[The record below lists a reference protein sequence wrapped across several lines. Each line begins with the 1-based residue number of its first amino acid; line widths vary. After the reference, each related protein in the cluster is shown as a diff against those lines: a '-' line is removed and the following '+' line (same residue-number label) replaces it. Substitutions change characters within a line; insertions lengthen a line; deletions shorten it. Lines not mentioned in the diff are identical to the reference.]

1 MVYSRRAVRIDR
13 LRLSGEVLFSTQAG
27 SKEGIYPKFSAHE
40 GRYSIVPFSLA
51 DEIWPS
57 VAQQIDVEDLTMK
70 KTKKRALL
78 VIAVVLVLALLLTP
92 IPLGLKDGGSVVFKA
107 LVYEVTKIHQ
117 LPSEIDADYEYIEG
131 IEVKILGV
139 TVYRKTNH

>member
-1 MVYSRRAVRIDR
+1 
-13 LRLSGEVLFSTQAG
+13 
-27 SKEGIYPKFSAHE
+27 
-40 GRYSIVPFSLA
+40 
-51 DEIWPS
+51 
-57 VAQQIDVEDLTMK
+57 MK

-92 IPLGLKDGGSVVFKA
+92 IPLGLKDGGSVRFKT

>member
-1 MVYSRRAVRIDR
+1 
-13 LRLSGEVLFSTQAG
+13 
-27 SKEGIYPKFSAHE
+27 
-40 GRYSIVPFSLA
+40 
-51 DEIWPS
+51 
-57 VAQQIDVEDLTMK
+57 MK

-92 IPLGLKDGGSVVFKA
+92 IPLGLKDGGSVRFKG

>member
-1 MVYSRRAVRIDR
+1 
-13 LRLSGEVLFSTQAG
+13 
-27 SKEGIYPKFSAHE
+27 
-40 GRYSIVPFSLA
+40 
-51 DEIWPS
+51 
-57 VAQQIDVEDLTMK
+57 MK

-92 IPLGLKDGGSVVFKA
+92 IPLGLKDGGSVRFKA

-117 LPSEIDADYEYIEG
+117 FPSETDADYEYIEG

>member
-1 MVYSRRAVRIDR
+1 
-13 LRLSGEVLFSTQAG
+13 
-27 SKEGIYPKFSAHE
+27 
-40 GRYSIVPFSLA
+40 
-51 DEIWPS
+51 
-57 VAQQIDVEDLTMK
+57 MK

-78 VIAVVLVLALLLTP
+78 VIAVVLALVLLLTP
-92 IPLGLKDGGSVVFKA
+92 IPLGLKDGGSVRYKA

-117 LPSEIDADYEYIEG
+117 LASEIDADYEYIEG

>member
-1 MVYSRRAVRIDR
+1 
-13 LRLSGEVLFSTQAG
+13 
-27 SKEGIYPKFSAHE
+27 
-40 GRYSIVPFSLA
+40 
-51 DEIWPS
+51 
-57 VAQQIDVEDLTMK
+57 MK

-78 VIAVVLVLALLLTP
+78 VIAVVLALALLLTP

-117 LPSEIDADYEYIEG
+117 LPTETDADYEYIEG

>member
-1 MVYSRRAVRIDR
+1 
-13 LRLSGEVLFSTQAG
+13 
-27 SKEGIYPKFSAHE
+27 
-40 GRYSIVPFSLA
+40 
-51 DEIWPS
+51 
-57 VAQQIDVEDLTMK
+57 MK

-78 VIAVVLVLALLLTP
+78 VIAVVLALALLLTP
-92 IPLGLKDGGSVVFKA
+92 IPLGLKDGGSVRYKA

-117 LPSEIDADYEYIEG
+117 LASEIDADYEYIEG

>member
-1 MVYSRRAVRIDR
+1 
-13 LRLSGEVLFSTQAG
+13 
-27 SKEGIYPKFSAHE
+27 
-40 GRYSIVPFSLA
+40 
-51 DEIWPS
+51 
-57 VAQQIDVEDLTMK
+57 MK

-92 IPLGLKDGGSVVFKA
+92 IPLGLKDGGSVRYKA
-107 LVYEVTKIHQ
+107 LVYEVTKFHQ
-117 LPSEIDADYEYIEG
+117 LPSETDADYEYIEG

>member
-1 MVYSRRAVRIDR
+1 
-13 LRLSGEVLFSTQAG
+13 
-27 SKEGIYPKFSAHE
+27 
-40 GRYSIVPFSLA
+40 
-51 DEIWPS
+51 
-57 VAQQIDVEDLTMK
+57 MK

-78 VIAVVLVLALLLTP
+78 VIAVVLALALLLTP
-92 IPLGLKDGGSVVFKA
+92 IPLGLKDGGSVRYKA

-117 LPSEIDADYEYIEG
+117 LPSETDADYAYIEG

>member
-1 MVYSRRAVRIDR
+1 
-13 LRLSGEVLFSTQAG
+13 
-27 SKEGIYPKFSAHE
+27 
-40 GRYSIVPFSLA
+40 
-51 DEIWPS
+51 
-57 VAQQIDVEDLTMK
+57 MK

-78 VIAVVLVLALLLTP
+78 VIAVVLVLVLLLTP
-92 IPLGLKDGGSVVFKA
+92 IPFQLKDGGSVGFRA

-117 LPSEIDADYEYIEG
+117 LPSETDADYEYIEG

>member
-1 MVYSRRAVRIDR
+1 
-13 LRLSGEVLFSTQAG
+13 
-27 SKEGIYPKFSAHE
+27 
-40 GRYSIVPFSLA
+40 
-51 DEIWPS
+51 
-57 VAQQIDVEDLTMK
+57 MK

-92 IPLGLKDGGSVVFKA
+92 IRLGLKDGGSVRYKA

-117 LPSEIDADYEYIEG
+117 LPEIDADYEYIEG
-131 IEVKILGV
+131 VEVKILGV

>member
-1 MVYSRRAVRIDR
+1 
-13 LRLSGEVLFSTQAG
+13 
-27 SKEGIYPKFSAHE
+27 
-40 GRYSIVPFSLA
+40 
-51 DEIWPS
+51 
-57 VAQQIDVEDLTMK
+57 MK

-78 VIAVVLVLALLLTP
+78 VIAVVLALVLLLTP
-92 IPLGLKDGGSVVFKA
+92 IPLGLKDGGSVRYKA

-117 LPSEIDADYEYIEG
+117 LPWETDADYEYIEG

>member
-1 MVYSRRAVRIDR
+1 
-13 LRLSGEVLFSTQAG
+13 
-27 SKEGIYPKFSAHE
+27 
-40 GRYSIVPFSLA
+40 
-51 DEIWPS
+51 
-57 VAQQIDVEDLTMK
+57 MK

-92 IPLGLKDGGSVVFKA
+92 IPLRLKDGGSVRYKT

-131 IEVKILGV
+131 VEVKILGV
-139 TVYRKTNH
+139 TVYRKTNQ